1 MQEAL
6 KKSNAN
12 FLEWEETIKDKLNN
26 EKILKDKIKEME
38 IENKKIMGKLYKH
51 KSKEKEM
58 KQNFDELK
66 YENLNWNFILIINS
80 SKLKY
85 YLY

>member
-26 EKILKDKIKEME
+26 DKILKDKIKEME

-51 KSKEKEM
+51 K
-58 KQNFDELK
+58 
-66 YENLNWNFILIINS
+66 
-80 SKLKY
+80 
-85 YLY
+85 